1 MADTW
6 RHTCNLGESLVY
18 VLDRVANER
27 NARHLR
33 PLRFLVVSSTRKDTA
48 SKRINIVPTAFQPLL
63 FNAFRTASRCS
74 RWEERRD
81 CIKLVQ
87 VYDTRVHDTFFSK
100 RHEGKSEILLITDFY
115 VTNQFSTRNEAKCFE
130 VRAPKGYWMHVE
142 VNWGALERFRGSK
155 RVSKRVEA
163 FQSESKR
170 FEVSRNESK
179 AKGF

>member
-33 PLRFLVVSSTRKDTA
+33 PPRFLVVSSTRKDTA

-142 VNWGALERFRGSK
+142 VNWAGKLRSRSGWRRFRAS
-155 RVSKRVEA
+155 RSVSKWVGTNR
-163 FQSESKR
+163 KR
-170 FEVSRNESK
+170 KVFRNR
-179 AKGF
+179 